1 LGFRS
6 GEQGLSVAGRPGEF
20 ELIARLF
27 APLAKSPGAFGLT
40 DDAAIISPFPGHDLV
55 VTTDA
60 ILESVDFFGNDPPA
74 SVAKKALRVN
84 LSDLAAKGATPFGY
98 LLTLALPQRIDATW
112 LEDFARGLRDDQDA
126 YDVGLLGGDMSSSEQ
141 LSISITAF
149 GYVPAGRLIR
159 RKGARAGDTVFVTGT
174 IGDSGGG
181 LALLRD
187 DEGGAL
193 GAEFRNDLIDRY
205 RLPAPPVSFGRS
217 LIGLASAAL
226 DVSDGLIA
234 DLGHLA
240 AASDVRIVVEAAR
253 IPRSAALRALWGDS
267 DAAIARAATSGD
279 DYQIAFTAPLNAEAK
294 LQQAAH
300 DGLTALTRIGRV
312 EAGAG
317 VVLVGAQAQE
327 IAVKRPG
334 FTHF

>member
-1 LGFRS
+1 MANS
-6 GEQGLSVAGRPGEF
+6 SSDSGRPGEF

-27 APLAKSPGAFGLT
+27 APLATAPGAFGLT
-40 DDAAIISPFPGHDLV
+40 DDAAIIAPHPGHDLV

-60 ILESVDFFGNDPPA
+60 ILEGVDFFGNDRPA
-74 SVAKKALRVN
+74 WIAKKALRVN
-84 LSDLAAKGATPFGY
+84 LSDLAAKGAKPFGY
-98 LLTLALPQRIDATW
+98 LLTIALPQRIDATW
-112 LEDFARGLRDDQDA
+112 LEDFAGGLRDDQDA

-149 GYVPAGRLIR
+149 GYVPVGRLIR
-159 RKGARAGDTVFVTGT
+159 RKGARAGDGVFVTGT

-181 LALLRD
+181 LALLRG

-193 GAEFRNDLIDRY
+193 SAEFRDDLIDRY
-205 RLPAPPVSFGRS
+205 RLPAPPVSFGGS

-234 DLGHLA
+234 DLGHLTV
-240 AASDVRIVVEAAR
+240 ASDVRIVVEAAR
-253 IPRSAALRALWGDS
+253 IPRSDALRALWGDS
-267 DAAIARAATSGD
+267 DSAIARAATSGD
-279 DYQIAFTAPLNAEAK
+279 DCQIAFTAPLTAEAK

-300 DGLTALTRIGRV
+300 DGLTTLTRIGRV

-317 VVLVGAQAQE
+317 VVIIDTQSQE

>member
-1 LGFRS
+1 MANSSSDS
-6 GEQGLSVAGRPGEF
+6 GRLGEF

-27 APLAKSPGAFGLT
+27 APLASAPGAFGLT
-40 DDAAIISPFPGHDLV
+40 DDAAIISPYPGHDLV
-55 VTTDA
+55 VTADA
-60 ILESVDFFGNDPPA
+60 ILEGVDFFASDPPA

-84 LSDLAAKGATPFGY
+84 LSDLAAKGARPFGY

-126 YDVGLLGGDMSSSEQ
+126 YEVGLLGGDMSSSEQ

-159 RKGARAGDTVFVTGT
+159 RKGAQAGDAVFVTET

-187 DEGGAL
+187 SEGGAL
-193 GAEFRNDLIDRY
+193 SAEYRNYLIDRY
-205 RLPAPPVSFGRS
+205 RLPAPPVLFGRS
-217 LIGLASAAL
+217 LIGSASAAL
-226 DVSDGLIA
+226 DISDGLIA

-240 AASDVRIVVEAAR
+240 VASEVRIVVEAPR
-253 IPRSAALRALWGDS
+253 IPRSPALRALWGDS
-267 DAAIARAATSGD
+267 DSAIARAATSGD
-279 DYQIAFTAPLNAEAK
+279 DYQIAFTAPLDAETK

-300 DGLTALTRIGRV
+300 DGLATLTRIGRV
-312 EAGAG
+312 EAGGG
-317 VVLVGAQAQE
+317 VVLLGTKAQE
-327 IAVKRPG
+327 IALKRPG

>member
-1 LGFRS
+1 MANS
-6 GEQGLSVAGRPGEF
+6 SSDSGRPGEF

-27 APLAKSPGAFGLT
+27 APLATAPGAFGLT
-40 DDAAIISPFPGHDLV
+40 DDAAIISPCPGHDLV

-60 ILESVDFFGNDPPA
+60 ILESMDFFGNDRPA
-74 SVAKKALRVN
+74 WIAKKALRVN
-84 LSDLAAKGATPFGY
+84 LSDLAAKGAKPFGY
-98 LLTLALPQRIDATW
+98 LLTLALPQRIDGAW

-126 YDVGLLGGDMSSSEQ
+126 YEVGLLGGDMSSSEQ

-149 GYVPAGRLIR
+149 GYVPSGRLIR
-159 RKGARAGDTVFVTGT
+159 RKGARAGDAVFVTGT

-193 GAEFRNDLIDRY
+193 SAEFRNDLIDRY

-217 LIGLASAAL
+217 LMGLASAAL

-234 DLGHLA
+234 DLGHLTV
-240 AASDVRIVVEAAR
+240 ASGVRIVVEAAR

-267 DAAIARAATSGD
+267 DSAIARAATSGD
-279 DYQIAFTAPLNAEAK
+279 DYQIAFTAPLHAEAT
-294 LQQAAH
+294 LQQAAR
-300 DGLTALTRIGRV
+300 DGLTTLTRIGRV

-317 VVLVGAQAQE
+317 VVLLGAQTQE

>member
-1 LGFRS
+1 MANS
-6 GEQGLSVAGRPGEF
+6 NSDSARPGEF
-20 ELIARLF
+20 ELIAQLF
-27 APLAKSPGAFGLT
+27 APLATAPGAFGLT
-40 DDAAIISPFPGHDLV
+40 DDAAIISPYPGHDLV

-60 ILESVDFFGNDPPA
+60 ILEGVDFFGNDRPA
-74 SVAKKALRVN
+74 WIAKKALRVN
-84 LSDLAAKGATPFGY
+84 LSDLAAKGAKPFGY
-98 LLTLALPQRIDATW
+98 LLTLALPQRIDVTW

-126 YDVGLLGGDMSSSEQ
+126 YGVGLLGGDMSSSEQ

-149 GYVPAGRLIR
+149 GYVPTGRLIR
-159 RKGARAGDTVFVTGT
+159 RKGARAGDAVFVTGT

-187 DEGGAL
+187 GEGAAL
-193 GAEFRNDLIDRY
+193 SAEFRNDLIDRY
-205 RLPAPPVSFGRS
+205 RLPAPPVSFGGS

-240 AASDVRIVVEAAR
+240 VASGVRIVVEAAR
-253 IPRSAALRALWGDS
+253 IPRSAALRSLWGDS
-267 DAAIARAATSGD
+267 DSAIARAATSGD
-279 DYQIAFTAPLNAEAK
+279 DYQIAFTAPLDAEAK

-300 DGLTALTRIGRV
+300 DGLTTVTRIGRV

-317 VVLVGAQAQE
+317 VVLMGSQTHE

>member
-1 LGFRS
+1 MANS
-6 GEQGLSVAGRPGEF
+6 SSDSGRPGEF

-27 APLAKSPGAFGLT
+27 APLATAPGAFGLT
-40 DDAAIISPFPGHDLV
+40 DDVAIISPCPGHDLV

-60 ILESVDFFGNDPPA
+60 ILEGVDFFEGDRPA
-74 SVAKKALRVN
+74 WIAKKALRVN
-84 LSDLAAKGATPFGY
+84 LSDLAAKGAKPFGY

-112 LEDFARGLRDDQDA
+112 LEDFARGLREDQDA

-159 RKGARAGDTVFVTGT
+159 RKGARAGDGVFVTGT

-193 GAEFRNDLIDRY
+193 SAEFRNDLIDRY

-217 LIGLASAAL
+217 LMGLASAAL

-267 DAAIARAATSGD
+267 DTAIARAATSGD
-279 DYQIAFTAPLNAEAK
+279 DYQIAFTAPLDAEAK

-300 DGLTALTRIGRV
+300 DGLTTLTRIGRV

-317 VVLVGAQAQE
+317 VVLMGAQTQE

>member
-1 LGFRS
+1 MANS
-6 GEQGLSVAGRPGEF
+6 SSDSGRPGEF

-27 APLAKSPGAFGLT
+27 APLATAPGAFGLT
-40 DDAAIISPFPGHDLV
+40 DDAAIISPCPGHDLV

-60 ILESVDFFGNDPPA
+60 ILEGVDFFGNDRPA
-74 SVAKKALRVN
+74 WIAKKALRVN
-84 LSDLAAKGATPFGY
+84 LSDLAAKGAKPFGY

-112 LEDFARGLRDDQDA
+112 LEDFAGGLRDDQDT

-141 LSISITAF
+141 LSICITAF

-159 RKGARAGDTVFVTGT
+159 RKGARAGDAVFVTGT

-193 GAEFRNDLIDRY
+193 SAEFRNDLIDRY

-217 LIGLASAAL
+217 LMGLASAAL

-279 DYQIAFTAPLNAEAK
+279 DYQIAFAAPLNAEAK

-300 DGLTALTRIGRV
+300 DGLTAVTRIGRV

-317 VVLVGAQAQE
+317 VVLMGAQAQE

>member
-1 LGFRS
+1 MANS
-6 GEQGLSVAGRPGEF
+6 SSDSGRPGEF

-40 DDAAIISPFPGHDLV
+40 DDAAIISPCPGHDLV
-55 VTTDA
+55 VTTDT
-60 ILESVDFFGNDPPA
+60 ILEGVDFFGNDRPA

-112 LEDFARGLRDDQDA
+112 LEDFALGLRDDQDA
-126 YDVGLLGGDMSSSEQ
+126 YEVGLLGGDMSSSEQ

-159 RKGARAGDTVFVTGT
+159 RKGARAGDAVFVTGT

-193 GAEFRNDLIDRY
+193 SAEFRNCLIDRY

-240 AASDVRIVVEAAR
+240 VASDVRIVVEAAR

-300 DGLTALTRIGRV
+300 DGLTTLTRIGRV
-312 EAGAG
+312 EAGTG
-317 VVLVGAQAQE
+317 VVLMGAQTQE
-327 IAVKRPG
+327 IALKRPG